1 MGGHLDARREGGAGG
16 WFSRNKLPAI
26 FYADPF
32 QRLTT
37 SLSLTARGSARFD
50 PGMISSSGERQI
62 RQATLLEM
70 ARDLCAVIE
79 RDELT
84 REESLEVLTGLRAL
98 LEVLSVPP
106 HDLQH

>member
-1 MGGHLDARREGGAGG
+1 
-16 WFSRNKLPAI
+16 
-26 FYADPF
+26 
-32 QRLTT
+32 
-37 SLSLTARGSARFD
+37 
-50 PGMISSSGERQI
+50 
-62 RQATLLEM
+62 M